1 MVQPLFG
8 PCLGRV
14 FFCAWASLALPLEKL
29 LRQCTAVT
37 KTMPR
42 LIPKGQALT
51 SSVAVRLPQT
61 WLDEIDYLAEL
72 QGLRLSQQLRELIQV
87 GGSHCGLDLDE

>member
-1 MVQPLFG
+1 MACHLAR
-8 PCLGRV
+8 CLSENY
-14 FFCAWASLALPLEKL
+14 FH
-29 LRQCTAVT
+29 TAVVVT
-37 KTMPR
+37 KPMPK

-51 SSVAVRLPQT
+51 GSVAVRLPQA

-87 GGSHCGLDLDE
+87 GGSQCGLDLDE